1 MQGIA
6 GSLDRSATRTTI
18 AGKDILLLFVALLAL
33 NVAANYMLVGR
44 FGMYEDDIIY
54 LMKYLD
60 FSVDWGRPIR
70 KLLWDGSG
78 RPFHAILMLIE
89 SSALS
94 ATQSAVIVYLVD
106 AVVQTIAAILWFS
119 VLAARVG
126 KFTASLAAVFCLI
139 MPLHTVGQF
148 LCGSIA
154 FSMAMIFTLTAVFMN
169 RSHRN
174 IMFALSYVVAGITL
188 LTYEPFYLLFALA
201 PWLHRPLQTLKIRK
215 VGFHLA
221 SVFAIFVAFVAVR
234 QYMDVRPMD
243 TVTGAMTPSEIVV
256 SVGLGAL
263 MTAANSVRFLPLFL
277 NFTDYSKA
285 DIAIFAVAF
294 LMVGL
299 TIWHTFKGSG
309 FSLRSL
315 AFEVDVAAL
324 SVALVLA
331 GYTLSWVVLLGATET
346 NPLTSRESRVNVA
359 SVYGYSLLF
368 ATFVSYLSSAVAP
381 NLQRPLFS
389 GLAAFLIAAMIV
401 NRVHVQYDY
410 GRSWD
415 ITKEE
420 LRQIIDETPE
430 ATGLTTIVVSGEWH
444 TLKRLAQG
452 WPLLAIGDE
461 RFGWP
466 FLIDA
471 LMTIPGK
478 PETIPWHHAL
488 DPEMPR
494 VLFPLQEDWPSHLR
508 KLPDGYLTI
517 DGTWPPIPIEI
528 GNVVHFRLLSDR
540 MLVRDNAPV
549 LFEGRNIIGVNQ
561 ARVPF
566 WRRAA
571 PTHAM
576 QILMPD
582 VALWLSRKYPKIA
595 AEHVFPGVQP
605 LADAHNQQRFQQW
618 MK

>member
-1 MQGIA
+1 MLGIA

-18 AGKDILLLFVALLAL
+18 AGKDILLLFFALLAL

-70 KLLWDGSG
+70 RLLWDGSG

-154 FSMAMIFTLTAVFMN
+154 FSMAVIFTLTAVFMN

-221 SVFAIFVAFVAVR
+221 SVIAIFVAFVSVR
-234 QYMDVRPMD
+234 QYMDARPMD
-243 TVTGAMTPSEIVV
+243 TATGALTPSEIVV
-256 SVGLGAL
+256 RVGLGAL

-324 SVALVLA
+324 SVALILV
-331 GYTLSWVVLLGATET
+331 GYALSWVVMHEVSHPARLLTIEP

-368 ATFVSYLSSAVAP
+368 ATFVSYMSSAVAQ
-381 NLQRPLFS
+381 NFQRPLFS
-389 GLAAFLIAAMIV
+389 GLAAFLSAAMIF

-410 GRSWD
+410 GRSWH

-420 LRQIIDETPE
+420 PRQIIDETPE
-430 ATGLTTIVVSGEWH
+430 ATGLPHIVVSGEW
-444 TLKRLAQG
+444 Q
-452 WPLLAIGDE
+452 
-461 RFGWP
+461 
-466 FLIDA
+466 
-471 LMTIPGK
+471 
-478 PETIPWHHAL
+478 
-488 DPEMPR
+488 
-494 VLFPLQEDWPSHLR
+494 
-508 KLPDGYLTI
+508 
-517 DGTWPPIPIEI
+517 
-528 GNVVHFRLLSDR
+528 
-540 MLVRDNAPV
+540 
-549 LFEGRNIIGVNQ
+549 
-561 ARVPF
+561 
-566 WRRAA
+566 
-571 PTHAM
+571 
-576 QILMPD
+576 
-582 VALWLSRKYPKIA
+582 
-595 AEHVFPGVQP
+595 
-605 LADAHNQQRFQQW
+605 
-618 MK
+618 